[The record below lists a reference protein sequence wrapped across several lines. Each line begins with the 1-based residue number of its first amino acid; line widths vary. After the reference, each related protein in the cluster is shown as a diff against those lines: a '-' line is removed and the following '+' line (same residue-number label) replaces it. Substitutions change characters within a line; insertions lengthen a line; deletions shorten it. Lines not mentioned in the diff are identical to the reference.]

1 MTEKIA
7 QPPLP
12 MDLAFASLIHAH
24 SPHAMRDTINIQD
37 NVKKTANPT
46 AALTEIH
53 VPSLTAPPHVQTAH
67 APSNRV
73 TMTITKTAMHVS
85 KTPSALVVP
94 PQNNATSPTPSIH
107 VQIKHVLSPVS
118 TAITKITK
126 INV

>member
-1 MTEKIA
+1 MK
-7 QPPLP
+7 L
-12 MDLAFASLIHAH
+12 
-24 SPHAMRDTINIQD
+24 
-37 NVKKTANPT
+37 TAT
-46 AALTEIH
+46 QIAALTEIH
-53 VPSLTAPPHVQTAH
+53 VPSRTAPPHVQTAH

-118 TAITKITK
+118 TAITKMTK